1 MSYEIINK
9 QNMIWKKKFL
19 NSLIKWLRACRSAS
33 AKSLLFEK
41 QRDAQNKIRVQKLS
55 GYKIETDDDI
65 KEIVKELIKT

>member
-1 MSYEIINK
+1 MITGMSLSIRKI
-9 QNMIWKKKFL
+9 
-19 NSLIKWLRACRSAS
+19 SP
-33 AKSLLFEK
+33 FEK